1 MVKAEIRK
9 ANIVSTHSFKR
20 SKSKVLFLPRELRQT
35 QWAAVRT
42 KFLLISVPIHSGME
56 LFPEREVDLI
66 RM

>member
-20 SKSKVLFLPRELRQT
+20 SKVLFLPRELRQT